1 MEKLMR
7 TIQLL
12 LILFIGTLEVHSQ
25 TEILKR
31 IQELESYQQ
40 QLQKSLDSSK
50 QAMEVVKLAY
60 VSDRLTNLGYPTG
73 NFEWQLVKH
82 HAMHL
87 AYDEKHEQPR
97 WVMHMVLPDIIYG
110 NVSRTNDFRE
120 DTLVSTGTSTKDD
133 YWYSGYDRGHM
144 APSADFRWSP
154 IALSESYLY
163 SNISPQ
169 KPEFNREKWAE
180 LENVVRDYV
189 IANKREIYVIT
200 GSILHDSLPIMMNEG
215 RKNDVSIPQYI
226 YKIILD
232 LTPTQEYA
240 IGYVIP
246 NGKCTYPVMSYAV
259 SIDQI
264 EELSGLDFFSGLPD
278 ELENKLEANK
288 EVTPMKTRGAEGETE
303 PILPTTLPK
312 GKINTVQAK
321 YNVGTVS
328 CVCGTVVSTKYSE
341 KSGST
346 FLNLDKKF
354 PNTIFSVSIWEKDRT
369 NFSYKPEEELYM
381 RKVCITG
388 QVEMRN
394 GVPTMSIKNEKA
406 IEILDLEIID

>member
-1 MEKLMR
+1 MEKLR
-7 TIQLL
+7 KSYLVLVLL
-12 LILFIGTLEVHSQ
+12 SLTYAVSAQ
-25 TEILKR
+25 KEIEKR
-31 IQELESYQQ
+31 IKELENH
-40 QLQKSLDSSK
+40 QLHLQRAMDSVRVV
-50 QAMEVVKLAY
+50 MEVVKLDY
-60 VSDRLTNLGYPTG
+60 VSHKIEQLGYPAG
-73 NFEWQLVKH
+73 PFEWQLVKH

-97 WVMHMVLPDIIYG
+97 WVMHMVLPDIIKG

-120 DTLVSTGTSTKDD
+120 DTLVTTGTSTKED

-200 GSILHDSLPIMMNEG
+200 GSILHDSLPIMKNEG

-226 YKIILD
+226 YKIVLD
-232 LTPTQEYA
+232 LTPNEEYA
-240 IGYVIP
+240 IGFVIP
-246 NGKCTYPVMSYAV
+246 NGNCTYPVMSYAV
-259 SIDQI
+259 SIDQL
-264 EELSGLDFFSGLPD
+264 EKMSGLDFFSSLPD
-278 ELENKLEANK
+278 ELENKLEANVNV
-288 EVTPMKTRGAEGETE
+288 ESMKTRGAEGEAE
-303 PILPTTLPK
+303 PLLPTSLPK

-321 YNVGTVS
+321 YNIGTVS

-388 QVEMRN
+388 KVEMRN

-406 IEILDLEIID
+406 IEILDLEMND

>member
-1 MEKLMR
+1 MEKLI
-7 TIQLL
+7 TLL
-12 LILFIGTLEVHSQ
+12 GKVFFTLTLPLAISGQ
-25 TEILKR
+25 TDLDKR
-31 IQELESYQQ
+31 ILQLESYQLK
-40 QLQKSLDSSK
+40 LQKSMDSTK
-50 QAMEVVKLAY
+50 QVMELVKLDY
-60 VSDRLTNLGYPTG
+60 VSNKLNEIGYPTG
-73 NFEWQLVKH
+73 KYEWQLVKH

-97 WVMHMVLPDIIYG
+97 WVMHMVLPDIIKG

-120 DTLVSTGTSTKDD
+120 DTLVTTRTAAKED
-133 YWYSGYDRGHM
+133 YWYSGFDRGHM

-189 IANKREIYVIT
+189 IANKRELYVIT
-200 GSILHDSLPIMMNEG
+200 GSILHDSLPIMKNEG
-215 RKNDVSIPQYI
+215 RLNDVSIPQYI
-226 YKIILD
+226 YKIVLD
-232 LTPTQEYA
+232 LSPKEEYA
-240 IGYVIP
+240 IGFIIP
-246 NGKCTYPVMSYAV
+246 NGNCTYPVMSYAV
-259 SIDQI
+259 SIDQL
-264 EELSGLDFFSGLPD
+264 ENLAGLDFFSSLPD
-278 ELENKLEANK
+278 ELENKLEANTNV
-288 EVTPMKTRGAEGETE
+288 EPMKTRGAEGEAE
-303 PILPTTLPK
+303 PFLPTSLPK

-381 RKVCITG
+381 RKVCVTG
-388 QVEMRN
+388 KVELRS

-406 IEILDLEIID
+406 IEILDLEMND